1 MPVPAIPTTPKR
13 LRILGAEELDALYGR
28 PRFTPEERQEY
39 FTLSPPEKAALE
51 PFHSLTSRLYYLLQL
66 GYFKARQLFFVFSLR
81 DVEEDVRYLQDRYF
95 ATAHF
100 RAEEISKVTRLKQQ
114 RVILTLC
121 NYRHCDAAA
130 RHQLAVKAQQ
140 AARVC
145 AKPVYIFREL
155 WHFLTTQRLVAPG
168 YTVLQEL
175 IGQALTAEQQRLI
188 TVVRTHL
195 EPADITAFQRL
206 LEEAPGLYAITQ
218 LTHEP
223 KDFSA
228 SEITREIPHS
238 IEFSGKWIVSYGE
251 GRSIL
256 DLPLIHE
263 VQSQD
268 QP

>member
-1 MPVPAIPTTPKR
+1 MPVQAIPTTPKR

-51 PFHSLTSRLYYLLQL
+51 SFHSLTSRLYYLLQL

-81 DVEEDVRYLQDRYF
+81 DVEEDGRYLQDRYF

-100 RAEEISKVTRLKQQ
+100 RAEEISKITRLKQQ

-121 NYRHCDAAA
+121 NYRHCDAVA

-175 IGQALTAEQQRLI
+175 IGQVLTAEQQRLI
-188 TVVRTHL
+188 TVVRAHL
-195 EPADITAFQRL
+195 EPADKARHNY
-206 LEEAPGLYAITQ
+206 LYAR
-218 LTHEP
+218 
-223 KDFSA
+223 A
-228 SEITREIPHS
+228 A
-238 IEFSGKWIVSYGE
+238 
-251 GRSIL
+251 
-256 DLPLIHE
+256 
-263 VQSQD
+263 
-268 QP
+268 